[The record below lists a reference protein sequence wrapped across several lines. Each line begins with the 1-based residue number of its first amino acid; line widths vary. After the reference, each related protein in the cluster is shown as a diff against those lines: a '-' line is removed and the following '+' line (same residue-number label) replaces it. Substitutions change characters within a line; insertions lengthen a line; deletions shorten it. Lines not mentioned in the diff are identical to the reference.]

1 MFEENYNIVDEI
13 MRNLIKLIKED
24 KHLNEIFFN
33 NHSINIDLIINETF
47 KLLPLPAVLIDKKYK
62 EHMYF

>member
-1 MFEENYNIVDEI
+1 MFEKEYDIIDEI
-13 MRNLIKLIKED
+13 VNNLIEKIKED

-33 NHSINIDLIINETF
+33 NQSININLIINETF
-47 KLLPLPAVLIDKKYK
+47 TLLPLPAVLIDKKYK